1 MSSTNAGSFAAG
13 VSRALRVRGLR
24 PLPSGT
30 PIVREGVRV
39 ERGYADNRASVRV
52 DIDLPRKAL
61 RYADDIEEAL
71 TEAGYIVER
80 AAGAVTMQVT
90 R

>member
-1 MSSTNAGSFAAG
+1 MSSTNAASFAAG
-13 VSRALRVRGLR
+13 VSRTLRANGLR

-30 PIVREGVRV
+30 PIDREGVRV
-39 ERGYADNRASVRV
+39 SRGHADNRASVRV

-71 TEAGYIVER
+71 TEAGYTVER
-80 AAGAVTMQVT
+80 TAGATSMQVT